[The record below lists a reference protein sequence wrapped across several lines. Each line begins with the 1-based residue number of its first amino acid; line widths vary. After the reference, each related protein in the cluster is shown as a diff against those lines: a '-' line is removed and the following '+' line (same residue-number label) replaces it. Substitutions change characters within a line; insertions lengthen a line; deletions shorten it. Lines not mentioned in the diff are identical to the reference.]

1 MLGSKTV
8 EPVIA
13 LLDKS
18 LGLRSRRQ
26 EVIAGNL
33 ANLDTP
39 DYSRKELDFEATL
52 AGYLQ
57 TRGAGRLAQTD
68 PRHLGSAAA
77 LGQTVSDT
85 DEDVDIDREMVRLT
99 QNTLQ
104 YQATVQMLIRKLDSL
119 KTALDGGGR

>member
-13 LLDKS
+13 LLDKA

-26 EVIAGNL
+26 EIIAGNL
-33 ANLDTP
+33 ANIDTP
-39 DYSRKELDFEATL
+39 NYSRKELDFEATL
-52 AGYLQ
+52 ASYLT
-57 TRGAGRLAQTD
+57 TRGAGQLAQTD
-68 PRHLGSAAA
+68 PRHLGGGGDW
-77 LGQTVSDT
+77 GQTLEDT
-85 DEDVDIDREMVRLT
+85 DADVDIDREMVRLT

-119 KTALDGGGR
+119 KTALDGGGK